1 MPSMIDVVRLFKL
14 EQEIIKAKNQGN
26 LALALKFYNEIL
38 LIKQEISNLL
48 GLAKS
53 YAEKG
58 FLLNQFGE
66 KNEALQSYRKA
77 AEIAQNSKNP
87 EFLAIITQQ
96 ISVLRSQ

>member
-1 MPSMIDVVRLFKL
+1 MPSMVDVVRLFQL
-14 EQEIIKAKNQGN
+14 EQKIIIAKNQGN
-26 LALALKFYNEIL
+26 LTLALKFYNEIFS
-38 LIKQEISNLL
+38 IKQEISNFL

-58 FLLNQFGE
+58 YLLSQFGE
-66 KNEALQSYRKA
+66 KNEALQSYQKA

-96 ISVLRSQ
+96 ISVLKSQ